1 VKTFFLKKSEQQIHT
16 VTRLTRINLID
27 VKNQFHSTR
36 IHYVL
41 DFLRFYPCEK
51 ILKSQQTH
59 HVRYTIIDS
68 SDFIVVS
75 ILNSAWWWSIDWD
88 FHMRV
93 SNRKSQIESLK
104 SKVSNRKSQSFR
116 PDPDRIDHH
125 QGQVDPVNSIA
136 MGIKKN
142 RLSTYLRL
150 NNHCRIVFWYCP
162 FRSSLNI
169 RYVTYGML
177 HTVFT

>member
-1 VKTFFLKKSEQQIHT
+1 MKTFFLKKSEQQIHT

-75 ILNSAWWWSIDWD
+75 ILNSAWNFDVNRLRLS
-88 FHMRV
+88 HESLESKV

-104 SKVSNRKSQSFR
+104 SKVSIVQTR
-116 PDPDRIDHH
+116 PGQNWPSSGSSWPGQLDRH
-125 QGQVDPVNSIA
+125 GN
-136 MGIKKN
+136 
-142 RLSTYLRL
+142 
-150 NNHCRIVFWYCP
+150 
-162 FRSSLNI
+162 
-169 RYVTYGML
+169 
-177 HTVFT
+177 

>member
-1 VKTFFLKKSEQQIHT
+1 MKTFFLKKSEQQIPT

-75 ILNSAWWWSIDWD
+75 ILNSAWNFDVNRLRLS
-88 FHMRV
+88 HESLESKV
-93 SNRKSQIESLK
+93 SNRKSQIESL
-104 SKVSNRKSQSFR
+104 NRSDQTRTELTIIRVKLTR
-116 PDPDRIDHH
+116 
-125 QGQVDPVNSIA
+125 
-136 MGIKKN
+136 
-142 RLSTYLRL
+142 STRSPWELRK
-150 NNHCRIVFWYCP
+150 IVFLP
-162 FRSSLNI
+162 I
-169 RYVTYGML
+169 YV
-177 HTVFT
+177 